1 VEENKV
7 DISVVVPVFNE
18 EENILVFYRRVKKA
32 LAKLNRSRE
41 FVFVNDGSHDQSLE
55 VLKGLSA
62 KDLGVKFIN
71 LTRNFGQQAAITA
84 GMDYSSGKAV
94 ITMDCDLQ
102 DPPELLP
109 EMISKWEDGYDVVY
123 ARRSHREDTFFK
135 KYSALL
141 YYKIL
146 QKLSDVE
153 ISGNIGEFRLVDRKV
168 LSSLKGMR
176 EKSRYLRGMVAWL
189 GYRYKIIDYNR
200 PERLFGDT
208 GFSLLK
214 MVRLGM
220 TGILNFSLL
229 PLRLGLVIGLA
240 TVFVGF
246 GFLTYITFDIMIYD
260 TIYPLYK
267 WLSVITFI
275 FTGFLFI
282 LVWIMAEY
290 VGQIYNETK
299 GRPIYVINDKE
310 NFENEYEDSYSK
322 L

>member
-1 VEENKV
+1 VNTNEV
-7 DISVVVPVFNE
+7 DISVVVPIFNE
-18 EENILVFYRRVKKA
+18 EENIMVFYRRVKKV

-55 VLKGLSA
+55 VLKDLSA
-62 KDLGVKFIN
+62 KDLGVKYIN
-71 LTRNFGQQAAITA
+71 FTRNFGQQAAITA
-84 GMDYSSGKAV
+84 GMDHSSGKAL

-109 EMISKWEDGYDVVY
+109 ELINKWEDGYDVVY
-123 ARRSHREDTFFK
+123 ARRSHREDKLFK
-135 KYSALL
+135 KYSAIL

-146 QKLSDVE
+146 QKFSDIE
-153 ISGNIGEFRLVDRKV
+153 ISGNIGDFRLIDRKV
-168 LSSLKGMR
+168 LTSLKGMR

-189 GYRYKIIDYNR
+189 GYRYKIIDYKR

-220 TGILNFSLL
+220 AGILNFSLL
-229 PLRLGLVIGLA
+229 PLRLGLVIGLVTIFA
-240 TVFVGF
+240 GF
-246 GFLTYITFDIMIYD
+246 GFLSYITYDMLIYD